1 MLTHTTSGWKVIL
14 TPRVPS
20 LTATIVPDVFSSLVS
35 SIPELVSTQT
45 TLPAQFEWA
54 LHPGG
59 ATILS
64 GVEKAMKGLTPE
76 HMRGSYEVYMAH
88 GNSSSATIFS
98 VLKRCMENGWDGV
111 GVDAEDGG
119 KAKDYLLAS
128 AFGPGIAVEM
138 AVLKRVGRGLGRRKN
153 GANGNAV
160 SGDSQRDGGGE
171 RERSDEDGSASGGS
185 GSLSPVETLVAE
197 DVD

>member
-1 MLTHTTSGWKVIL
+1 VVL

-20 LTATIVPDVFSSLVS
+20 LTATIVPDVFHSLVS
-35 SIPELVSTQT
+35 SIPELVSSQT

-98 VLKRCMENGWDGV
+98 VLKRCLENGWNGV
-111 GVDAEDGG
+111 GVDDGEE
-119 KAKDYLLAS
+119 ASKDYVLAS

-138 AVLKRVGRGLGRRKN
+138 AVLKRVGRGLGRRKDGGGSAGGGGG
-153 GANGNAV
+153 GAG
-160 SGDSQRDGGGE
+160 RGGE